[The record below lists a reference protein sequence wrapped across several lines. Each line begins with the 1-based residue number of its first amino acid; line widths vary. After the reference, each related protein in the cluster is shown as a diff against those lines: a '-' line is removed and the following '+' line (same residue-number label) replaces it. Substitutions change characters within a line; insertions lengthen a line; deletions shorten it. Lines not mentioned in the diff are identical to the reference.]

1 MSYSHYFVL
10 DCSIRQ
16 ISNDLAGEHRNF
28 PFGKR
33 YPCQYASTLR
43 DVQNTTEFF

>member
-33 YPCQYASTLR
+33 NPCQYASTLR